1 MGLNCSHDAFDGAY
15 SAFNRFRQA
24 VCHVTGFEGS
34 YPPHYE
40 YSMRGDLLYTKDG
53 QVAIREGY
61 DPDRFFLPYG
71 MDEET
76 CPGLW
81 EFLTHSDC
89 DGEISPEMCT
99 KVADD
104 LEKLV
109 PRMKELPWVA
119 GGHIERAGGFV
130 AVLENFIT
138 GCRMAAKHNEP
149 LGFY

>member
-1 MGLNCSHDAFDGAY
+1 MGLNCSHGAFDGAY

-24 VCHVTGFEGS
+24 VCHITGFEGS
-34 YPPHYE
+34 YGPHYE
-40 YSMRGDLLYTKDG
+40 YSMKGEPLYTKDG
-53 QVAIREGY
+53 QIAYRDGY
-61 DPDRFFLPYG
+61 DADTFYLPDH
-71 MDEET
+71 MTQET
-76 CPGLW
+76 WPGLW
-81 EFLTHSDC
+81 EFLSHSDC

-109 PRMKELPWVA
+109 PRMKELGWDA

-130 AVLENFIT
+130 SVLEKFIT

-149 LGFY
+149 LDFH